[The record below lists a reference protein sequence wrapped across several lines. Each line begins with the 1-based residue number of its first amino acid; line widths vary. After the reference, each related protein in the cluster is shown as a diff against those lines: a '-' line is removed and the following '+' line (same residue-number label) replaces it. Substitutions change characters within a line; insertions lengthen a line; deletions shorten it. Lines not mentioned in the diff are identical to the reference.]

1 MRRKALRWF
10 RLIGGTLLII
20 AGIIG
25 GFIPILQGWMFVV
38 AGLALMAPE
47 SSKASRVLEWA
58 KSKLAKTRA
67 KENRG

>member
-1 MRRKALRWF
+1 MKRKALRWF
-10 RLIGGTLLII
+10 RLIGGTLLIV

-47 SSKASRVLEWA
+47 SRRASRALEWA